1 MNQSTNITAGTGAAA
16 SGLAIAQAVFALG
29 VMGMAAVGFFI
40 PGLFTWRWNGF
51 EPRQAIVPLVQLT
64 MLGMGIT
71 LTAADLRRVLAT
83 PAVVAVG
90 VALQFGIMP
99 LAGWMFTRLFG
110 LSGEVAAGL
119 ILVGSCP
126 GGVASNVITYVA
138 GANVP
143 LSVTLTACTTMLS
156 PLVTP
161 LAMRWLAGRD
171 VQLDTADMFWSIV
184 WVILAPVALGLV
196 LNRLVPGV
204 ARRLAAALPP
214 VAMASICLIIAITV
228 ALARDDLTR
237 VGPPLVAAAICHNA
251 VGFLLGYMAARAA
264 RLDVRDS
271 RTLSIEV
278 GMQNG
283 GMATALALGSLH
295 SPAAALAAAVFG
307 PWSAFAAAML
317 AVVWSRRPPA
327 AGLIATAAL
336 EFPEE
341 T

>member
-1 MNQSTNITAGTGAAA
+1 MNQSTDTTADTGAAA
-16 SGLAIAQAVFALG
+16 TGLAIAQAGFAIG
-29 VMGMAAVGFFI
+29 VMGMAAVGFFA

-71 LTAADLRRVLAT
+71 LTASDFRRVLAT
-83 PAVVAVG
+83 PVVIALG

-99 LAGWMFTRLFG
+99 LAGWIFTRLFG

-138 GANVP
+138 GANVS
-143 LSVTLTACTTMLS
+143 LSVTLTACTTILS

-196 LNRLVPGV
+196 LNRLVPAV

-214 VAMASICLIIAITV
+214 VAMGSICLIIAITV

-251 VGFLLGYMAARAA
+251 LGFLLGYAAARAA

-295 SPAAALAAAVFG
+295 SPSAALAAAVFG